1 MSIIWQVNYLVAAKK
16 YFCYNILT
24 MKNINGFTLVELIIG
39 ICVIGILTG
48 IATIS
53 YSKFRENAY
62 DAAAKETLHQVET
75 AFKSY
80 VAGGN
85 KVPLRN
91 YKPLGFYDSPGGGYT
106 DSGVRVFDGG
116 GIGRAMHQAN
126 YLPDNLLNTLKN
138 GPTKDTSLKNN
149 IGYRECGKNKVFF
162 YIEVYNDGIE
172 QKQMRK
178 KMDDLRCSEKTY
190 LDWQAEHGITS
201 YAGGWGSGDLTT
213 QPRYIVAEIDFD
225 NESLDSD

>member
-1 MSIIWQVNYLVAAKK
+1 
-16 YFCYNILT
+16 
-24 MKNINGFTLVELIIG
+24 MKSTSGFTIVEIIIAICIIG
-39 ICVIGILTG
+39 I
-48 IATIS
+48 IS
-53 YSKFRENAY
+53 AISVVSYHKLRENAY
-62 DAAAKETLHQVET
+62 DAVAKETLHQVET
-75 AFKSY
+75 AFKAY

-85 KVPLRN
+85 KIPLKY
-91 YKPLGFYDSPGGGYT
+91 YKSLGFYDSPGGGYT
-106 DSGVRVFDGG
+106 DLGVKVLNGG

-149 IGYRECGKNKVFF
+149 IGYIECGKNKVFF

-178 KMDDLRCSEKTY
+178 KMDDLKCIQKTD
-190 LDWQAEHGITS
+190 LDWQAEHGVTR
-201 YAGGWGSGDLTT
+201 YAGGWASGDLAV

>member
-1 MSIIWQVNYLVAAKK
+1 MSIIWQANYLVAAKK

-106 DSGVRVFDGG
+106 DLGVRVFDGG

-138 GPTKDTSLKNN
+138 GPTKDSVAKIKYFSTLKY
-149 IGYRECGKNKVFF
+149 IMTESSKN
-162 YIEVYNDGIE
+162 
-172 QKQMRK
+172 
-178 KMDDLRCSEKTY
+178 RCAKRWT
-190 LDWQAEHGITS
+190 I
-201 YAGGWGSGDLTT
+201 
-213 QPRYIVAEIDFD
+213 
-225 NESLDSD
+225 

>member
-1 MSIIWQVNYLVAAKK
+1 
-16 YFCYNILT
+16 
-24 MKNINGFTLVELIIG
+24 MKSTSGFTLVEIIIAICIIG
-39 ICVIGILTG
+39 IISVISVV
-48 IATIS
+48 S
-53 YSKFRENAY
+53 YHKLRENAY

-75 AFKSY
+75 AFKAY

-85 KVPLRN
+85 KVPMR
-91 YKPLGFYDSPGGGYT
+91 YYSGGFYDSPGGGHT
-106 DSGVRVFDGG
+106 DLGVKVFNGG

-149 IGYRECGKNKVFF
+149 IGYIECGKNKVFF

-178 KMDDLRCSEKTY
+178 KMDDLKCIQKTD
-190 LDWQAEHGITS
+190 LDWQAEHGVTR
-201 YAGGWGSGDLTT
+201 YAGGWGSGDLAV